1 MTFYSVYLQRTVQI
15 SSTVYGKSLDF
26 NPILMVKQ
34 PGTLNKSWRE
44 KSFSGDDPDKNVA
57 TLIKN
62 VMLAS

>member
-1 MTFYSVYLQRTVQI
+1 
-15 SSTVYGKSLDF
+15 
-26 NPILMVKQ
+26 MVKQ
-34 PGTLNKSWRE
+34 PWTLNKSWRE

>member
-1 MTFYSVYLQRTVQI
+1 M
-15 SSTVYGKSLDF
+15 DF
-26 NPILMVKQ
+26 NLVLMVKQ
-34 PGTLNKSWRE
+34 PWTLNKSWRE

>member
-1 MTFYSVYLQRTVQI
+1 MISIENLQFNVYSKGLY
-15 SSTVYGKSLDF
+15 F

-34 PGTLNKSWRE
+34 PWTLNKSWRE